1 MDPVQQFLATE
12 IAQDYRTGL
21 VTRREFL
28 RRLALITGG
37 AIAASSLAWSLAC
50 APEAAVPT
58 AMPSPTALPPTATSD
73 PTPSPT
79 PTPGPGETVSPHD
92 PRIQAGSVQ
101 FEANGV
107 TVQGYLSRPAADGPH
122 PAVLVIHENRGL
134 LPHFPDLTRRLALEG
149 YAAFALDLLSR
160 KGGSAGF
167 PRLRPNAHRPPGGH
181 ARAGRRGHERLR
193 GIPSGAA
200 LRQAG
205 PHWRHR
211 LLLRRGHGVAPRG
224 PQPAGACGRAL
235 LRRRSAPWRRS
246 PTFRRRFWASY
257 AAEDNRINAGVPDLE
272 AALKEHGTSY
282 TFNTYAGANHAFFND
297 TGTRYHPESA
307 QAAWK
312 ETLAWFEQHLK
323 A

>member
-50 APEAAVPT
+50 APEAAVPA

-79 PTPGPGETVSPHD
+79 PTPGPGETVAPHD
-92 PRIQAGSVQ
+92 PRIQAGPVQ

-107 TVQGYLSRPAADGPH
+107 TVRGYLSRPAGDGPH

-167 PRLRPNAHRPPGGH
+167 PD
-181 ARAGRRGHERLR
+181 
-193 GIPSGAA
+193 SGAMRTA
-200 LRQAG
+200 LREVTQEQAVEDMNASVAYLQAQPFVRPDRIG
-205 PHWRHR
+205 ATGFCYGGGMVW
-211 LLLRRGHGVAPRG
+211 LLAARNPQVRAAVPFYGAAPPLEEVPNIQAAVLG
-224 PQPAGACGRAL
+224 I
-235 LRRRSAPWRRS
+235 
-246 PTFRRRFWASY
+246 Y

-307 QAAWK
+307 QAAWM
-312 ETLAWFEQHLK
+312 ETLAWFDQHLK